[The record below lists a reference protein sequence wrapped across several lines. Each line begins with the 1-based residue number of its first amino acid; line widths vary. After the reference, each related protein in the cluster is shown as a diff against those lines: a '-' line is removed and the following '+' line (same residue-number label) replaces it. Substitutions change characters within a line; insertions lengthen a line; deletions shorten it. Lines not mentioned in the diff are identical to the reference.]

1 MASGVPGSFF
11 LSDSS
16 IAMNGDRN
24 GPWVDFVVYAAI
36 VKGGRG
42 EVRAVMTESKTE
54 QAAHAVAWISVPRLN
69 SRARDPQHAQRLN
82 RFLAFQGLLNDRLL
96 QRTYLLDN
104 PVLDAIE
111 AEAGKGLLLPL
122 FLPQWA
128 LLMGQMM
135 LARQQLMIELLGDSV
150 WSELAEKPA
159 LTVRRQVQ
167 YDDSG
172 QAHWHEPNAQPN
184 PAQWLLETSRQ
195 VHGWWESCQSLLPE
209 LGALQ
214 PEAALASPVTRR
226 LCCCVEEDYLNANL
240 PAALATIYLLE
251 NALSHDVT
259 QRLRRAVERCQDEAL
274 PVPGLRF
281 FDTLQGLAR
290 ESSALAQHFIE
301 AWFFFSPAP
310 NEIAFL
316 QQIETLCAAYEDFW
330 RQFLPFC
337 SGATGHDQA

>member
-1 MASGVPGSFF
+1 
-11 LSDSS
+11 
-16 IAMNGDRN
+16 
-24 GPWVDFVVYAAI
+24 
-36 VKGGRG
+36 
-42 EVRAVMTESKTE
+42 MTELKME
-54 QAAHAVAWISVPRLN
+54 QAAHAVTWISVPRLGVQ
-69 SRARDPQHAQRLN
+69 ARDPRHAQRVN

-104 PVLDAIE
+104 PVLDAID
-111 AEAGKGLLLPL
+111 AEQGTGLLLPL

-128 LLMGQMM
+128 LLLGQMM

-150 WSELAEKPA
+150 WSDLAEKPA

-167 YDDSG
+167 YDGTG
-172 QAHWHEPNAQPN
+172 QAHWHEPSAQPN

-214 PEAALASPVTRR
+214 PEAALASVATRR
-226 LCCCVEEDYLNANL
+226 LCHCVEKDYLSADL
-240 PAALATIYLLE
+240 PVALATIYLLE

-259 QRLRRAVERCQDEAL
+259 QRLRRAVERRQDENL

-310 NEIAFL
+310 DEITFL
-316 QQIETLCAAYEDFW
+316 QQIQDLCAAYEDFW
-330 RQFLPFC
+330 QQFLPFC
-337 SGATGHDQA
+337 SGTSGHDQA